1 MACWVRRCGRV
12 MSDLM
17 PHESAPVDT
26 FREGDWDSA
35 MVERAY
41 QLWCIYGHSGTR
53 VAFVLEREALIGTED
68 GAPIPVVPSAQT
80 INGWARER
88 GWEKRELVQLAEE
101 LPKRVLDLQVAKLTL
116 AERAIETLRD
126 LDAGLYDALDPRI
139 ASTKS
144 KTAVEVLKMIGLG
157 TFGANQG
164 GLSVPQAQ
172 ELMIALGEQAG
183 EEHLSEKEKSRR
195 NREAIAASKRGE

>member
-1 MACWVRRCGRV
+1 

-17 PHESAPVDT
+17 PHESQDVDS

-35 MVERAY
+35 MQERAF

-53 VAFVLEREALIGTED
+53 VAFVLEREALAGTAD
-68 GAPIPVVPSAQT
+68 GAAIPIVPSAQA
-80 INGWARER
+80 INGWARQHA
-88 GWEKRELVQLAEE
+88 WEKRELAQLAQD

-183 EEHLSEKEKSRR
+183 DEGLSAKEKSRQLR
-195 NREAIAASKRGE
+195 DQISGSKRGE